1 MLKGL
6 YHTLANLEIT
16 RVAAVK
22 HQNLGLNVVVSVI
35 RGIKLVRRIKL
46 SKNSA
51 KSQTKLIDEPEPI
64 MVTTVLEPWVKYR
77 CPYCLGEYPI
87 YKFETYTKLNKVSK
101 KAKCPECH
109 ATMLKKTLTADM
121 TPVEYGRWLYDAC
134 GYGGYAKINWEK
146 IKMRVKDMGIADTFW
161 TAFKAA
167 KAEKWASEGRV
178 SDEQV
183 DEMYKQYEADNAT

>member
-1 MLKGL
+1 VKSE
-6 YHTLANLEIT
+6 TT
-16 RVAAVK
+16 RVAVVK
-22 HQNLGLNVVVSVI
+22 HLNLGLNVVVSVI
-35 RGIKLVRRIKL
+35 RGIKLVRRLRLSRKL
-46 SKNSA
+46 S
-51 KSQTKLIDEPEPI
+51 KSQTKLIDDPKPI

-87 YKFETYTKLNKVSK
+87 YRFETYTKSNKMSK

-121 TPVEYGRWLYDAC
+121 TPSEYGRWLYDSC
-134 GYGGYAKINWEK
+134 GYGGYLKISWDK

-167 KAEKWASEGRV
+167 KAEKWAEKGIKT
-178 SDEQV
+178 DEEI
-183 DEMYKQYEADNAT
+183 DEAYQQYVKDGTND